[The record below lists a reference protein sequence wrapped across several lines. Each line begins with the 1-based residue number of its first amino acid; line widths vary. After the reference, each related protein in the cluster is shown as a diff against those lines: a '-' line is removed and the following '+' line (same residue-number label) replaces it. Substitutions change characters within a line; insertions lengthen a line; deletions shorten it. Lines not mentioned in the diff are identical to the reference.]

1 MNPDRRQR
9 MGPPAVAVLLAVLL
23 AVVVA
28 VTACARV
35 APPPPG
41 EARTGH
47 PQRGAQLI
55 QQYGCA
61 SCHTVPGVDRA
72 DGLVGPPLTR
82 FGARSYIAGELPNN
96 ADNLRRW
103 IQHPQAV
110 EPGTAMPDLGVSD
123 VDARDIVAYLY
134 TLK

>member
-1 MNPDRRQR
+1 MIGELRARA
-9 MGPPAVAVLLAVLL
+9 GPPMLAVL

-28 VTACARV
+28 TSACARV
-35 APPPPG
+35 PPPPPG
-41 EARTGH
+41 ESRDGQ
-47 PQRGAQLI
+47 PQRGARLI
-55 QQYGCA
+55 QQYGCG

-103 IQHPQAV
+103 IRDPQSV
-110 EPGTAMPDLGVSD
+110 EPGTAMPNLGVSEI
-123 VDARDIVAYLY
+123 DARDIAAYLF
-134 TLK
+134 TLE